1 MFLCTDYCAVQKVA
15 ENRGWLYVNDANLE
29 NVVQFFFFF
38 KCKAHGICWYIILL
52 AFKKIPCQYHKCIA
66 PDKLFPVEGQEVWK
80 ELLSLFQIAF
90 VSSNLKGL
98 LEIKT
103 IRWFSVLYSQF
114 IFIILHENV
123 LLYLITYQIY
133 AIFKL

>member
-29 NVVQFFFFF
+29 NVVQFFFFLNVRPMAF
-38 KCKAHGICWYIILL
+38 VGISSSWPL
-52 AFKKIPCQYHKCIA
+52 KKFCQYHKCIA

>member
-1 MFLCTDYCAVQKVA
+1 MLMMQIW
-15 ENRGWLYVNDANLE
+15 RMLYS
-29 NVVQFFFFF
+29 FFFLNVRPMAFV
-38 KCKAHGICWYIILL
+38 GISSSWPL
-52 AFKKIPCQYHKCIA
+52 KKIPCQYHKCIA
-66 PDKLFPVEGQEVWK
+66 PDKLFTVEGQEVWK

-103 IRWFSVLYSQF
+103 IRCFSVLYSQF